1 MPTYS
6 LYIINMLICKRC
18 ITMIEEAKVSP
29 KLNKQQLGEAW
40 SSINWKKCQR
50 HVDRLQRS
58 IAHATKQGNKKMVQ
72 KLGKILYKSE
82 AWNLICT
89 RRVTQD
95 NQGKKTA
102 GVDGIKLL
110 SPDQR
115 MDLISKLNDGIE
127 RKWNPVRQVEI
138 AKKNGKIRTLGIP
151 TIKDRIYQAKLKGII
166 EPCYETI
173 AEPNS
178 YGFRPM
184 RSTKDAIEQIFVR
197 ISHKKEAWV
206 LEGDL
211 KGFFDNIK
219 TDAIVNNPIIKG
231 NEEIVATINNLV
243 KSGAV
248 TVKQKRIETD
258 IGTPQGGIISPLLA
272 NIAFT
277 GMETMI
283 NDWVWN
289 NRKKTGQKN
298 KRDKPVQVIVYADD
312 FVVIAKERWI
322 IEELK
327 VVVSN
332 WCMEKMGVELSK
344 EKTHIT
350 NVEDGFDFLGCN
362 IRKHKINETKSKT
375 LIKPSKGSIKSIKLK
390 IKDICKS
397 GGGLTQEALI
407 IKLNPVLRGWANY
420 HCGNVA
426 KKVFEATDN
435 YVFERLWK
443 WAKKRH
449 MNKGKV
455 WIKDKYWHKEG
466 KNNWVFKTNKYCLYN
481 IASTKIT
488 RHVKIKSEHH
498 VFDGQDE
505 YWMKRRFMNMTG
517 KKTKKETCL
526 LKQKFR
532 CNTCKGLFK
541 HNSIME
547 LDHIIPKSCGG
558 LEEKENLQVLHRH
571 CHDNKTRNDGSYNK
585 A

>member
-1 MPTYS
+1 
-6 LYIINMLICKRC
+6 
-18 ITMIEEAKVSP
+18 MIKEGLNKVFP

-40 SSINWKKCQR
+40 NLINWKKCQR
-50 HVDRLQRS
+50 HVDRLQKS
-58 IAHATKQGNKKMVQ
+58 IALATKRKEEKKVR
-72 KLGKILYKSE
+72 KLGKILYESE
-82 AWNLICT
+82 AWKLICI

-102 GVDGIKLL
+102 GVDRIKLL
-110 SPDQR
+110 PPDQR
-115 MDLISKLNDGIE
+115 MDLVGKLNDGIE
-127 RKWNPVRQVEI
+127 RKWSPVRQVEI

-151 TIKDRIYQAKLKGII
+151 TIKDRVYQAKLKGII
-166 EPCYETI
+166 EPCYEVI

-184 RSTKDAIEQIFVR
+184 RSTKDAIGQIFLG

-219 TDAIVNNPIIKG
+219 TEAIVNNPIITWDK
-231 NEEIVATINNLV
+231 EIVATVNNLV

-248 TVKQKRIETD
+248 TVNQERIETE

-283 NDWVWN
+283 NEWVWKER
-289 NRKKTGQKN
+289 NRTGQKSR
-298 KRDKPVQVIVYADD
+298 RDSPVQVIVYADD
-312 FVVIAKERWI
+312 FVVMAKEKWT

-327 VVVSN
+327 DVISN

-350 NVEDGFDFLGCN
+350 NADDGFDFLGCN
-362 IRKHKINETKSKT
+362 IKKHKINDTKSKT

-397 GGGLTQEALI
+397 GGGLTQDALI
-407 IKLNPVLRGWANY
+407 GKLNPVIRGWANY
-420 HCGNVA
+420 HCSNVA
-426 KKVFEATDN
+426 KDVFSSIDK

-443 WAKKRH
+443 WAIKRH
-449 MNKGKV
+449 VNKGKA
-455 WIKDKYWHKEG
+455 WIKNKYWH
-466 KNNWVFKTNKYCLYN
+466 NWVFKTKTCCIYN
-481 IASTKIT
+481 MASTKIT

-498 VFDGQDE
+498 IFDGQEE
-505 YWMKRRFMNMTG
+505 YWIKRKYMNMTG
-517 KKTKKETCL
+517 KKTRKDICL
-526 LKQKFR
+526 IKQKFR
-532 CNTCKGLFK
+532 CNSCRGLFK
-541 HNSIME
+541 HDSIME

-558 LEEKENLQVLHRH
+558 TEPVKNLQVLHRH
-571 CHDNKTRNDGSYNK
+571 CHDIKTRNDGSNNK
-585 A
+585 TLHRV